1 MVIKVGGSLFYNEKL
16 EINEKVLGYVKK
28 WYEEYKSKLDNIVFV
43 TGGGRLSRDIGEKV
57 KSFAKFEGDVHSVA
71 MEATQ
76 LNAQVLKAY
85 LNDQTIFTPQRL
97 GDAYEYLIEDGDGK
111 TMVSGGLKHGWST
124 DMDAAIFADIL
135 KEKKVYKLTDVEGV
149 YTEDPKKN
157 PNASIIEDITWGEF
171 MKKFGI
177 SKSSKHLPNLHV
189 PVSAESAVFCETK
202 GITMYI
208 AGGKNI
214 HNNGGLETVFESGTK
229 IHP

>member
-16 EINEKVLGYVKK
+16 EINVNVLVHVKK
-28 WYEEYKSKLDNIVFV
+28 WYEKYKSKLNNIVFV
-43 TGGGRLSRDIGEKV
+43 TGGGKLSREMGEKV
-57 KSFAKFEGDVHSVA
+57 KSFSNIEEDIHSVS

-76 LNAQVLKAY
+76 LNSQILKAY
-85 LNDQTIFTPQRL
+85 LNDKSIYVPQRL
-97 GDAYEYLIEDGDGK
+97 GDAYEYLIGDGK
-111 TMVSGGLKHGWST
+111 GRAMVSGGLKHGWST

-149 YTEDPKKN
+149 YTDDPKLSPSAK
-157 PNASIIEDITWGEF
+157 IIEDITWDEF
-171 MKKFGI
+171 MQKFGI
-177 SKSSKHLPNLHV
+177 SKTSKHTPNLHV
-189 PVSAESAVFCETK
+189 PVSAESAIFCETK

-214 HNNGGLETVFESGTK
+214 NNENGLENVFESGTK